1 MSDRRVIGMDKAQRI
16 AAVWNSDLSL
26 RENMEAANADTND
39 MRCMNRYRRAAED
52 LLGIRLDLTG
62 SPQGRNNWPRTSE
75 HIKAEGSA
83 VVFSD
88 AHFWPKTTSPAYFGL
103 LEVLHQVKPQIVL
116 DNGDSFDGATISRHA
131 PISFDHLPSLAD
143 EYKCCLEHMD
153 GIIDASGKQASFY
166 RNVGNHD
173 LRFEGKMASKVP
185 EMIGMPATTIG
196 ELFPKWKH
204 NYSIVFNDELIAM
217 HKWHCGIHA
226 AWNNV
231 LKAGKSIMTSHTHRL
246 KVLPHTD
253 YGGRK
258 YSIETGCLADPEGPQ
273 FSYCLDTAKDWQP
286 GFVVI
291 EFDENGIHPE
301 VAELIGGRVRFRGK
315 YYG

>member
-1 MSDRRVIGMDKAQRI
+1 MGKHVIGMDTAQRV
-16 AAVWNSDLSL
+16 AAVWDDSTSL
-26 RENMEAANADTND
+26 QDAMRRAGVKTQD
-39 MRCMNRYRRAAED
+39 MRKMNRYRRCTED
-52 LLGIRLDLTG
+52 MLGITL
-62 SPQGRNNWPRTSE
+62 SAHNAKFSQQNNWPRKSE
-75 HIKAEGSA
+75 HIEIDGSL

-88 AHFWPKTTSPAYFGL
+88 AHFWPHATGAAYFGL
-103 LEVLHQVKPQIVL
+103 LEVLAEIKPQVVL

-131 PISFDHLPSLAD
+131 PISFDRLPSLAE
-143 EYKCCLEHMD
+143 EYECCMEHMD
-153 GIIDASGKQASFY
+153 AIIDAAGDAEFY

-204 NYSIVFNDELIAM
+204 NYSVVFNDELIAM

-246 KVLPHTD
+246 KILPHTD
-253 YGGRK
+253 FSGRK
-258 YSIETGCLADPEGPQ
+258 YSIETGCLADPEGDQ

-291 EFDENGIHPE
+291 EFDDNGMHPE
-301 VAELIGGRVRFRGK
+301 CAELIGNRIRFRGK